1 MSACPYRIAAG
12 YPWLMQS
19 FESEEPINA
28 RSSTV
33 WGIITDAGN
42 FTVWESGI
50 TWVDGEVSNGAL
62 IRIRTAAGGRRTFR
76 THVEQMPGQVMIWTT
91 GLLPGL
97 LSATRTYSLTPHNGL
112 TYLRVKDDIRGPLRR
127 FAGDTIPFSPQDLH
141 SYTAAVRRRAELLDR
156 NA

>member
-1 MSACPYRIAAG
+1 
-12 YPWLMQS
+12 MQS

-50 TWVDGEVSNGAL
+50 SWVDGEVRNGAL
-62 IRIRTAAGGRRTFR
+62 IRIRTGGGRRTFR
-76 THVEQMPGQVMIWTT
+76 TRVQQLPGQVMIWKT

-97 LSATRTYSLTPHNGL
+97 LSWTRTYSLSPHNGL
-112 TYLRVKDDIRGPLRR
+112 TYLRVKDEFRGPLRR
-127 FAGDTIPFSPQDLH
+127 FASNNIPFALQDLH
-141 SYTAAVRRRAELLDR
+141 SYIAAVRRRAELLDR
-156 NA
+156 QA

>member
-1 MSACPYRIAAG
+1 
-12 YPWLMQS
+12 MQS

-50 TWVDGEVSNGAL
+50 TWVDGEVRNGTL
-62 IRIRTAAGGRRTFR
+62 IRIRTVGGGRRTFR
-76 THVEQMPGQVMIWTT
+76 TRVQQMPGQVMVWKT

-97 LSATRTYSLTPHNGL
+97 LTWTRTYSLSPDAGL
-112 TYLRVKDDIRGPLRR
+112 THLKVKDEFGGPLLK
-127 FAGDTIPFSPQDLH
+127 FASRAVPVSRQDLY
-141 SYTAAVRRRAELLDR
+141 SYVAAVRRRAELLDR
-156 NA
+156 QA